1 MKLNAKRTITVS
13 FAFMSICAFWQVYDG
28 IVPLILKNTFEMND
42 TISGVIMALDNVL
55 AIFLLPLFGSIS
67 DRVNTKMGKRMPF
80 ILFGTLAACLLSILL
95 PIADRIKNIYLFVIA
110 LFLVLV
116 SMATYRSPAVA
127 LMPDVTPK
135 PLRSKGNAVINLA
148 GSVGGILMLGV
159 ISVSVPKVQHPD
171 YIPVFIIMIAF
182 MLLCL
187 AVLLTRVRESKLNAL
202 MREESS
208 ALGEETETVET

>member
-1 MKLNAKRTITVS
+1 
-13 FAFMSICAFWQVYDG
+13 MSICAFWQVYDG